1 MCKLGKGARKP
12 RPRSPDPTFG
22 VFPLDQACPAG
33 KLPRPICDVSPL
45 PWQRRQTFRGDLTAE
60 PGSCHMT
67 RGLETGRVTE
77 GHLLSDH
84 GSPTPPK
91 AEPLAGN
98 GCGPHAGLAERPGLR
113 APREGE
119 DLVGP
124 GRGLAPPPPR
134 TGAGGDSSPLCIPGR
149 RPRPAPPLPTPA
161 TPPPRLSGGRGA
173 PAATHALPT

>member
-1 MCKLGKGARKP
+1 
-12 RPRSPDPTFG
+12 
-22 VFPLDQACPAG
+22 
-33 KLPRPICDVSPL
+33 
-45 PWQRRQTFRGDLTAE
+45 
-60 PGSCHMT
+60 MT

-91 AEPLAGN
+91 AEPLAG
-98 GCGPHAGLAERPGLR
+98 GGFEPDAGPAERPGIL

-119 DLVGP
+119 DQAGP
-124 GRGLAPPPPR
+124 GRGLAPPLPTPPPR
-134 TGAGGDSSPLCIPGR
+134 GGGRRLQPLPGPR
-149 RPRPAPPLPTPA
+149 SAPGGRPRPAPPPRTPA

>member
-1 MCKLGKGARKP
+1 
-12 RPRSPDPTFG
+12 
-22 VFPLDQACPAG
+22 
-33 KLPRPICDVSPL
+33 
-45 PWQRRQTFRGDLTAE
+45 
-60 PGSCHMT
+60 MT

-91 AEPLAGN
+91 AEPLAG
-98 GCGPHAGLAERPGLR
+98 GGFEPDAGPAERPGIL

-119 DLVGP
+119 DHAGP
-124 GRGLAPPPPR
+124 GRGLAPPLPTPPPR
-134 TGAGGDSSPLCIPGR
+134 AGAGGDSSPC
-149 RPRPAPPLPTPA
+149 PAPALLPEGDHAPHPPPRTPA

>member
-1 MCKLGKGARKP
+1 
-12 RPRSPDPTFG
+12 
-22 VFPLDQACPAG
+22 
-33 KLPRPICDVSPL
+33 
-45 PWQRRQTFRGDLTAE
+45 
-60 PGSCHMT
+60 MT

-91 AEPLAGN
+91 AEPLAG
-98 GCGPHAGLAERPGLR
+98 GGFEPDAGPAERPGIL

-119 DLVGP
+119 DHAGP
-124 GRGLAPPPPR
+124 GRGLAPPLPTPPARGRAATPAPARPPLCSRRATTPRTPPR
-134 TGAGGDSSPLCIPGR
+134 
-149 RPRPAPPLPTPA
+149 TPA